1 MSAKLIFSDIDG
13 TLSNDELKVTPKTR
27 DAIRQQIIKGDV
39 FIPASARLPKGI
51 TTAVGQILTVFPM
64 IAYNGALAL
73 DETGRALITRFFDAK
88 KAAAICRYV
97 DEQNNGSAWNIYSG
111 YVWYCA
117 KEKSPLVKQEEEIVD
132 VKATPTTVDQIEKL
146 QGVHKALIMDKSEE
160 LDRMQKEL
168 TEKFPDLSFVRSS
181 RTLLEVVLKGVSKAS
196 AVKILAEEYKV
207 PLKDC
212 IAFGDNYNDEEMLE
226 EVGHPVLMG
235 NAPAELKEKIG
246 LDHVTLNNN
255 HDGIAEALAKFE

>member
-1 MSAKLIFSDIDG
+1 MSSKLIFSDIDG
-13 TLSNDELKVTPKTR
+13 TLINDELKVTPKTR
-27 DAIRQQIIKGDV
+27 DAIRQQIIKGNV

-117 KEKSPLVKQEEEIVD
+117 KEKSPLVKHEEEIVN
-132 VKATPTTVDQIEKL
+132 VKAAPTTGDQIEKL
-146 QGVHKALIMDKSEE
+146 QGVHKALIMGKSEE

-212 IAFGDNYNDEEMLE
+212 IDFGDNYNDEEMLE

-246 LDHVTLNNN
+246 LDHVTLDNN

>member
-1 MSAKLIFSDIDG
+1 MSSKLIFSDIDG
-13 TLSNDELKVTPKTR
+13 TLINDELKVTPRTR
-27 DAIRQQIIKGDV
+27 DAIRQQIIKGNV

-117 KEKSPLVKQEEEIVD
+117 KEKSPLVKHEEEIVD
-132 VKATPTTVDQIEKL
+132 VKAAPTTVDQIEKL
-146 QGVHKALIMDKSEE
+146 QGVHKALIMGKSEE

-207 PLKDC
+207 QLKDC
-212 IAFGDNYNDEEMLE
+212 IAFGDNYNDEVMLE
-226 EVGHPVLMG
+226 EVGNPVLMG

-246 LDHVTLNNN
+246 LDHVTLDNN